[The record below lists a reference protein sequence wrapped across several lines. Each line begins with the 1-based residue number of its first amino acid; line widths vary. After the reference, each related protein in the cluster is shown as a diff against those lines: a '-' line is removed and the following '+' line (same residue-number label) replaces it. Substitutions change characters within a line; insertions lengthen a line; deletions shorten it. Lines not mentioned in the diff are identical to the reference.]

1 MQLCSIPLITLALLT
16 GSHSYADT
24 PASHTTREPV
34 SESSSPAAVHSPA
47 APAIVVGIL
56 GGWVRS
62 DDPVHSTVQLAQD
75 LRKDYPSL
83 ARVATFENH
92 RWDDAHKFVL
102 QLLDTDHDGSLSA
115 EEKRA
120 ARIILYGHS
129 WGASAVVALARS
141 LQADGIPVLLTIQ
154 VDSIAKRGQNDAVIP
169 GNVEHAA
176 NFYQDKGFLR
186 GQQKI
191 QAADPNHTEILG
203 NFRMDYTNPISC
215 PNYPWYDRVFMRSHI
230 EIECD
235 PAVWHRVENLIRGEL
250 TSSAAAQTQ
259 TTAR

>member
-250 TSSAAAQTQ
+250 PSSAAAQTQ